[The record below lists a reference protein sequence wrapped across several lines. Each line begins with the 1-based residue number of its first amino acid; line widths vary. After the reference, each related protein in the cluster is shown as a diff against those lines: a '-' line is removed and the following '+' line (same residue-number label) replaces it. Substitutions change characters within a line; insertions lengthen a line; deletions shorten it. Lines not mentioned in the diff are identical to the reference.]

1 MRILL
6 TGGGTGGHIYPLV
19 AVKEQIEEEL
29 EKRGETAEFRYFG
42 DPGSYEY
49 HLSTNDI
56 IVVKIASS
64 KLRRY
69 FSLLNFFD
77 VFKFFFGVI
86 QSLWKIY
93 WFMPDVVFSK
103 GGPGALAILLVC
115 RFYQIPIVVH
125 ESDSIP
131 GLTNKI
137 SAKFAKK
144 IEIAFSSAQ
153 EYFPQKKEV
162 NLVGNPVR
170 ESLLKESDKET
181 AKLGFGFDHKKP
193 MVLILGGS
201 QGAERINNFILESLE
216 LLATKFQILHQVGL
230 KNFESYKNEY
240 LFVSKNYAPEIKKN
254 YVFVP
259 YFDLNIKDAY
269 DACDLIVS
277 RAGAG
282 AIFEIAARGKPS
294 ILIPLDKS
302 ANDHQRQNAYE
313 YARTGAALVIEQEN
327 LLGNL
332 FTSQIELILN
342 NSERLEKMSAA
353 AKNFYK
359 PDAAQKIAEDIVDIA
374 IKYAK

>member
-19 AVKEQIEEEL
+19 AVAQKIEEIL
-29 EKRGETAEFRYFG
+29 GKRGESAEFRYFG
-42 DPGSYEY
+42 DPAHYEY
-49 HLSTNDI
+49 YLSTNNI
-56 IVVKIASS
+56 LVVKIASS

-77 VFKFFFGVI
+77 VFKFFFGII
-86 QSLWKIY
+86 QSLWKVY

-103 GGPGALAILLVC
+103 GGPGALAIILVC
-115 RFYQIPIVVH
+115 RFYQIPLIIH

-131 GLTNKI
+131 GLTNKT

-144 IEIAFSSAQ
+144 IEIAFPSAAN
-153 EYFPQKKEV
+153 YFPAKKEM
-162 NLVGNPVR
+162 NLVGSPVR
-170 ESLLKESDKET
+170 EYLLKEGEKE
-181 AKLGFGFDHKKP
+181 AGKLSFGFDYNKP
-193 MVLILGGS
+193 VILVMGGS
-201 QGAERINNFILESLE
+201 QGAERINEFILENIE
-216 LLATKFQILHQVGL
+216 LLATKYQILHQVGP
-230 KNFESYKNEY
+230 KNFESYRNEY
-240 LFVSKNYAPEIKKN
+240 LFVSKNFAPEINKN
-254 YVFVP
+254 YKFIP
-259 YFDLNIKDAY
+259 YLDLNLKDAY

-313 YARTGAALVIEQEN
+313 YAQAGAALVIEQEN
-327 LLGNL
+327 LLANL
-332 FTSQIELILN
+332 FVSQIDLILN
-342 NSERLEKMSAA
+342 NKERLEKMSIA

-359 PDAAQKIAEDIVDIA
+359 PDAAQNIAEDIVNIA
-374 IKYAK
+374 IKFGK